1 VGQTSRRTRP
11 GGREEARS
19 GISGVDEVCARL
31 RPGYPKLARH
41 LIEAL
46 AADASVQCVL
56 VTGSLAT
63 GLADRYSDLDL
74 SVVVNN
80 ADAVAGLLGAL
91 PGLIGDLA
99 YSATLTRRAGA
110 GVHRRDRGLAA
121 RRRPART
128 LTRFG

>member
-1 VGQTSRRTRP
+1 M
-11 GGREEARS
+11 
-19 GISGVDEVCARL
+19 SGVDEVCARL

-46 AADASVQCVL
+46 AADARVQCVL

-63 GLADRYSDLDL
+63 GLADRYSDLAL

-99 YSATLTRRAGA
+99 YLATLTRGPVRVFTA
-110 GVHRRDRGLAA
+110 VTVDWLRVDVLLE
-121 RRRPART
+121 P
-128 LTRFG
+128 